1 MTYCPE
7 LNPLRVQGWLKLDCV
22 TEQVPGKLKNQVLTR
37 AARTEVAQDKSDAV
51 PMVCIHGLRL
61 EKFLDVGAD
70 LDIDRA
76 GRRAGNFVT

>member
-37 AARTEVAQDKSDAV
+37 AARTEVTQDKPDAV

-76 GRRAGNFVT
+76 GRRARNFVT